1 MKERIVSASEV
12 AYILRFSLGPLRAW
26 DDALS
31 DMRRD
36 KSNYEGLIL
45 KPIGVARINGFYR
58 PAYSLS
64 DVREFIKHA
73 RLMHPELTS
82 PHSLLIR
89 EAEINPSDIRPWDLR
104 KLPVML

>member
-45 KPIGVARINGFYR
+45 KPIGMGKINGFYR
-58 PAYSLS
+58 PVYSLS

-89 EAEINPSDIRPWDLR
+89 EAEVNPSDIRPWDLR